1 MAPAPRSGSLPHR
14 ARSSPA
20 LADAPDGQTV
30 AVAPPAYGWWLAAG
44 LIGVASLV
52 LGVVFAHDVVG
63 AVHVW
68 IASTAYNHCFLI
80 LPLAGFLLW
89 ERRAVIASASPA
101 PAFWPL
107 AVMPLI
113 SAVWLLAAILDVN
126 EGRQLAL
133 VAMFEIVLLV
143 TLGPRVFRLLLAPL
157 LFLFF
162 LVPTGAF
169 LVPSL
174 QTITANIVVAGL
186 HMLRIPVFSDGYMI
200 QIPEGNFEIAE
211 ACAGLRFLIASTVF
225 GCFFAVVMYRSWLR
239 RAVFIVLSLSV
250 PIGANGLRALGIL
263 LLAHLEGSA
272 TAVEAD
278 HLIYGWLFFSL
289 VILLLIA
296 IGMSFVDQGETH
308 APPPARLTSDP
319 LPWRFALAAPAAVL
333 LAVAG
338 PAYANRLDSRSSAIP
353 VPRASSPS
361 VEPPWRAVA
370 NPRMGWGPV
379 VHGADRQ
386 FLQSFA
392 APGSGTVVRYVAL
405 YRLRAVGNALTNT
418 DNRIVDDKAWRVAER
433 EPVEMALD
441 GQKVKVTGTQIVS
454 GPRRRLVW
462 SFYVVDGKIAAGL
475 LRTKLLQARAVL
487 LQHGPLAAFVA
498 ISASMDDPG
507 DRAEDQLKRFLKASQ
522 SLPQYLDGL
531 EGGSVQHAGGARP
544 SAAKTRV
551 GIGWRRG

>member
-1 MAPAPRSGSLPHR
+1 MAPVPRSDSLPHP
-14 ARSSPA
+14 ARPPA
-20 LADAPDGQTV
+20 AL
-30 AVAPPAYGWWLAAG
+30 AVAPEGRPTEVAAPVYGWWTAAA
-44 LIGVASLV
+44 LIGLASLV
-52 LGVVFAHDVVG
+52 LGFVFAHDVAG

-68 IASTAYNHCFLI
+68 TASTAYNHCFLI
-80 LPLAGFLLW
+80 LPLVGFLLW
-89 ERRAVIASASPA
+89 ERRSVIASASPA
-101 PAFWPL
+101 PVFWPL

-133 VAMFEIVLLV
+133 VAMFEIVFLV

-169 LVPSL
+169 LVPWL
-174 QTITANIVVAGL
+174 QTVTAKIVVAGL
-186 HMLRIPVFSDGYMI
+186 HTLQIPVFSDGYMI

-239 RAVFIVLSLSV
+239 RAAFIILSLSV

-263 LLAHLEGSA
+263 WLAHLEGSA

-278 HLIYGWLFFSL
+278 HIIYGWLFFSL

-296 IGMSFVDQGETH
+296 IGMTFVDKGETYRR
-308 APPPARLTSDP
+308 PAVRLSSGAS
-319 LPWRFALAAPAAVL
+319 PWRFALAVPLAVL

-338 PAYANRLDSRSSAIP
+338 PGYADRLDSRSSATP
-353 VPRASSPS
+353 LPPAGSPS
-361 VEPPWRAVA
+361 VAPPWRAVA
-370 NPRMGWGPV
+370 NSGADWRPV

-392 APGSGTVVRYVAL
+392 APGSDIVVRYVAL
-405 YRLRAVGNALTNT
+405 YRLRAVGNALTNS
-418 DNRIVDDKAWRVAER
+418 DNRIADDHAWRVAER
-433 EPVEMALD
+433 APVEMLLD
-441 GQKVKVTGTQIVS
+441 GRTVAATGTQIVS

-462 SFYVVDGKIAAGL
+462 SFYLVDGKITAGL

-487 LQHGPLAAFVA
+487 LQHAPLAAFVA

-507 DRAEDQLKRFLKASQ
+507 DRAEDQLERFLRASQ
-522 SLPQYLDGL
+522 PLPQYLDRL
-531 EGGSVQHAGGARP
+531 EAASQ
-544 SAAKTRV
+544 SAQ
-551 GIGWRRG
+551 